1 MRHQTSFHDLDV
13 LRQDTLRQLTSL
25 LEADLRSRRFAGS
38 LGELTRR
45 DHQLV
50 IDGLRAL
57 ARGEHADPAQAARE
71 LVERCGQLNSTLDV
85 LTAEQGRQWDQNS
98 QRIQELMRL
107 SDTTLKRLR
116 KTTIDKGLLERQ
128 SEVLEQ
134 MVLSQECLSDWT
146 RFASETLRRLGDVFP
161 FRAFFVAFYES
172 HSLGLHL
179 FFPGAPAPVERERA
193 RQYFTRQLLDELRL
207 PEETPVDVDEHVLSS
222 APLEGTLADVR
233 VVNSRLPRDLPR
245 MNGLVGAAFG
255 QQEYPDPQ
263 EEATIRA
270 LLAIM
275 VMVVGS
281 TRALASALEEIEYY
295 AVRDPLT
302 GLYNRRHFTEML
314 DHEIGRSQRLRHGFS
329 IIVVDLDDFKEIND
343 SYGQPTGDEVLR
355 RISRM
360 LTGHVRQSDMT
371 GRLGSDE
378 FIALLPETGHD
389 GARVVAQSLREAI
402 GQTDFHTLE
411 DEVFHAT
418 TSVGVASYPE
428 HGHSSH
434 ELLAAADEAIHE
446 AKRIGKNEVGSPSQ
460 AEMVGGQRARETR
473 MQAEQLRTAIQEQ
486 RVVPFYHSIQD
497 CHGGV
502 LGYEVLARLR
512 GEDGSTIPAGRFI
525 DTIERYGLARE
536 LDRQILGSALA
547 YHQTLREAGRDPGK
561 LFFNLSP
568 QEITNRDILGHAERL
583 CQEFGV
589 PPESVVFEILER
601 EAIGDMSS
609 MRRFLDDLRDK
620 GFAFALDDFGSG
632 YNSFHYMRELHFD
645 YVKIDGAFVSNILNS
660 RVDHALVRN
669 LVNLCRELG
678 MLTIAE
684 FVESEAVLDALRAT
698 GVDYAQGFHLSV
710 PEPTVT

>member
-1 MRHQTSFHDLDV
+1 
-13 LRQDTLRQLTSL
+13 
-25 LEADLRSRRFAGS
+25 AI
-38 LGELTRR
+38 
-45 DHQLV
+45 
-50 IDGLRAL
+50 IDELRAL
-57 ARGEHADPAQAARE
+57 ARGEQAEPEGTARD
-71 LVERCGQLNSTLDV
+71 LAERCAQLNTTLETLAV
-85 LTAEQGRQWDQNS
+85 EQGRQWERNS
-98 QRIQELMRL
+98 QRIQALMRL
-107 SDTTLKRLR
+107 SDSTLKQLR

-134 MVLSQECLSDWT
+134 MVLSQECLSEWT
-146 RFASETLRRLGDVFP
+146 RFASETLRRLGDAFP
-161 FRAFFVAFYES
+161 FSAFFVAFYES
-172 HSLGLHL
+172 HSLGLHI
-179 FFPGAPAPVERERA
+179 FFPGTPTPLCREKA
-193 RQYFTRQLLDELRL
+193 RQYFTQQLLEELRL
-207 PEETPVDVDEHVLSS
+207 PDETPVDVDEHFLLSEPMS
-222 APLEGTLADVR
+222 GELGDVR
-233 VVNSRLPRDLPR
+233 VVSSRLPQNLPR

-255 QQEYPDPQ
+255 RLEYPDPQ

-281 TRALASALEEIEYY
+281 SRALANALEEIEYY
-295 AVRDPLT
+295 AVRDPLS

-314 DHEIGRSQRLRHGFS
+314 DHEIDRSLRLRHGFS

-360 LTGHVRQSDMT
+360 IKAHVRQSDMAA
-371 GRLGSDE
+371 RLGSDE
-378 FIALLPETGHD
+378 FIALLPETLHD
-389 GARVVAQSLREAI
+389 GARVVAQTLRETI
-402 GQTDFHTLE
+402 GNTDFYTAE
-411 DEVFHAT
+411 DELFHAT
-418 TSVGVASYPE
+418 VSVGVASYPS
-428 HGHSSH
+428 HGDSSH
-434 ELLAAADEAIHE
+434 ELLAAADEAIQE

-460 AEMVGGQRARETR
+460 AETASGQRTRETR
-473 MQAEQLRTAIQEQ
+473 MQAEQLRTAIQER
-486 RVVPFYHSIQD
+486 RVIPFYHSIND
-497 CHGGV
+497 CHGGP

-512 GEDGSTIPAGRFI
+512 GEDGGTIPAARFI

-536 LDRQILGSALA
+536 LDRQILGTALA
-547 YHQTLREAGRDPGK
+547 YHQELREVGRDPGK

-583 CQEFGV
+583 CMEHGV

-601 EAIGDMSS
+601 EAIGDMSN
-609 MRRFLDDLRDK
+609 MRRFLDELRDK

-678 MLTIAE
+678 MQTVAE
-684 FVESEAVLDALRAT
+684 FVESEAILDALRAI
-698 GVDYAQGFHLSV
+698 GVDYVQGFHLSV
-710 PEPTVT
+710 PEPNID